1 MLADDLK
8 KLVKGSVAV
17 DAGTLGLMSRDASL
31 FEVQPSAVVF
41 PKDEADVIAT
51 VRYVAEH
58 KAAHPELSVTARSA
72 GTDMTGGPL
81 SESIVLEC
89 TSHLNRILETGEGYA
104 IAEPGVFYR
113 DLEEETMRN
122 GYLLPSYPASREL
135 CAVGGVVNN
144 NSGGE
149 KSLVYGKTVDYVEE
163 LRMVLADG
171 VAHDVKKLTEPELQV
186 KMNGKG
192 FEGDAYR
199 GLYTLIT
206 ENEKTIQTAK
216 PAVSKNSS
224 GYALWDVWDPAAKT
238 FDLTRLFSGA
248 QGTLG
253 IMTRVK
259 LRLAKMKPYSGMLVV
274 FLDDLAPLARIVN
287 AVLPFKP
294 TSFESFDDHT
304 LRLAL
309 RFLPGFLKLLGAK
322 NLVSLA
328 FQFLPEMKMV
338 MLHGMPKLIVMIEFE
353 EETQEEVY
361 RKLREL
367 YAALRKEPVRLRI
380 AKTEKESRKYW
391 AIRRESFNLLRNK
404 IADKQ
409 TVPFI
414 DDLVVLPE
422 NLPGFLPKLYAI
434 LDRYG
439 FLYTITGHVGNGNF
453 HIIPL
458 MKLADERER
467 AKIPEAANEVFDLIL
482 SYHGSLTG
490 EHNDGLIRSPYLRKE
505 FGDEMC
511 RLFEE
516 TKRILDPQNIF
527 NPGKKVGASLDYTL
541 AHLRKG

>member
-1 MLADDLK
+1 MLAEDLK

-31 FEVQPSAVVF
+31 FEVQPTAVVF
-41 PKDEADVIAT
+41 PQDEADVIAA

-89 TSHLNRILETGEGYA
+89 TSHLNRIIEAGEGYA
-104 IAEPGVFYR
+104 VAEPGVFYR
-113 DLEEETMRN
+113 DLEKETMRH

-149 KSLVYGKTVDYVEE
+149 KSLVYGKTADYVEE

-171 VAHDVKKLTEPELQV
+171 VAHDVKKLTEPELRV

-199 GLYTLIT
+199 GLYELIT
-206 ENEKTIQTAK
+206 NNLELITAAK

-224 GYALWDVWDPAAKT
+224 GYALWDVWDPSAKT

-309 RFLPGFLKLLGAK
+309 KFLPGFLKLLGAK

-391 AIRRESFNLLRNK
+391 AIRRESFNLLRHK

-409 TVPFI
+409 TAPFI

-422 NLPGFLPKLYAI
+422 KLPEFLPKLYAI

-439 FLYTITGHVGNGNF
+439 FLYTIAGHVGNGNF

-467 AKIPEAANEVFDLIL
+467 AKIPQAAEEVFDLIL